1 MNHPLINLQTDLL
14 RAFVSVIDLS
24 SFTKA
29 GTALGRSQPAIS
41 LPCGFTSGGLPI
53 GLQIVGRKGDDE
65 RVCAFG
71 AQLEHSLAATR
82 PAQKHKKS
90 A

>member
-1 MNHPLINLQTDLL
+1 M
-14 RAFVSVIDLS
+14 
-24 SFTKA
+24 
-29 GTALGRSQPAIS
+29 TALARPFNLSGHPALS
-41 LPCGFTSGGLPI
+41 VPVELECGGLKI

-71 AQLEHSLAATR
+71 AQLEQALAAER
-82 PAQKHKKS
+82 PANKKT